1 MSTVELEVKRNQL
14 VRKILMERD
23 EKIIVSMN
31 ENLRKLKRT
40 AIYNKGK
47 EKLVK
52 DFLQFAE
59 NNSIAESNFIFNRED
74 CYVR

>member
-40 AIYNKGK
+40 ALYNKGK